1 MDELRYQC
9 ERRGW
14 EAGRTD
20 AVVCIGLSDLY
31 AAAVEA
37 AIGQDP
43 ERAAKLYAHT
53 RHVIQPER
61 QSAANACSCPSGP

>member
-1 MDELRYQC
+1 MRWFC
-9 ERRGW
+9 T
-14 EAGRTD
+14 GR
-20 AVVCIGLSDLY
+20 SDLY